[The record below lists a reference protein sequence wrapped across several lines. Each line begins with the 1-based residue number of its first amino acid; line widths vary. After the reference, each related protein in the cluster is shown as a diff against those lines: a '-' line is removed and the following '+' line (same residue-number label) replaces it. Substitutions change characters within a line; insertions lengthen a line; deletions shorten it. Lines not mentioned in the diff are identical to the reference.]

1 MKVFVYY
8 QIYTALTFYNN
19 FGCRGN
25 QSYLRN
31 IQEAFYRKGFK
42 RKLVKKKGNNKKEEK
57 G

>member
-1 MKVFVYY
+1 MKVLVYY

-19 FGCRGN
+19 VGCRGN

-31 IQEAFYRKGFK
+31 IQKACYRKGFK
-42 RKLVKKKGNNKKEEK
+42 KKENKEKEEK